1 MFDKILFPVDG
12 SPESRNAV
20 ESVIDLVKLHKAKLT
35 IVSVVETV
43 TEGEAPGQRN
53 SPEAIAKLLD
63 GVKDL
68 FAQQDIMVETIERE
82 GNPSFVICDVADE
95 IEADLIV
102 MGGSGSVMPEEGS
115 RESVAS
121 RTIGLSPCPVLVIP

>member
-20 ESVIDLVKLHKAKLT
+20 ESVVELVKLHQAKLT
-35 IVSVVETV
+35 IVSVVEPLP
-43 TEGEAPGQRN
+43 EGESPGQRN
-53 SPEAIAKLLD
+53 SPEAIAKLLN

-68 FAQQDIMVETIERE
+68 FAQQGITVETIERE
-82 GNPSFVICDVADE
+82 GKPSFVICDVADE

-102 MGGSGSVMPEEGS
+102 MGGSGSVMSEEGT
-115 RESVAS
+115 RDSVAS

>member
-1 MFDKILFPVDG
+1 MFDKILFPVDC

-20 ESVIDLVKLHKAKLT
+20 ESVVELVKLHQAKLT
-35 IVSVVETV
+35 IVSVVEPLP
-43 TEGEAPGQRN
+43 EGESPGQRN
-53 SPEAIAKLLD
+53 SPEAIAKLLN

-68 FAQQDIMVETIERE
+68 FAQQGITVETIERE
-82 GNPSFVICDVADE
+82 GKPSFVICDVADE

-102 MGGSGSVMPEEGS
+102 MGGSGSVMSEEGT
-115 RESVAS
+115 RDSVAS

>member
-20 ESVIDLVKLHKAKLT
+20 GSVVELVKLHQATLT
-35 IVSVVETV
+35 IISVVEPLS
-43 TEGEAPGQRN
+43 EGESPGQRN

-68 FAQQDIMVETIERE
+68 FAQQGITVETIERQ
-82 GNPSFVICDVADE
+82 GKPSFVICDVADE

-102 MGGSGSVMPEEGS
+102 MGGSGAVMSEESS